1 MNAIN
6 LQRLRFNMKKFN
18 CINDN
23 LSHKDIEGLVEN
35 LKFCQSY
42 KKSIL
47 KCKTCSKC
55 LRSLNFQPIKI
66 LGRHIVSFDN
76 FMKTSSQTKVN
87 LKYKFY
93 TSSTFLFCTKL
104 CVRAFRMWISWTASR
119 WQNRVAWRHLLW
131 RTTLA
136 ALHMFLCRTREVQ

>member
-35 LKFCQSY
+35 LIFGNNRQSIIWQLACRVNSHCTTSFRDCTLQSVPPY
-42 KKSIL
+42 YMVHTLFKPRNI
-47 KCKTCSKC
+47 
-55 LRSLNFQPIKI
+55 QPNKI
-66 LGRHIVSFDN
+66 LVQHIVSFVS

-104 CVRAFRMWISWTASR
+104 CVRAIRTLIS
-119 WQNRVAWRHLLW
+119 
-131 RTTLA
+131 
-136 ALHMFLCRTREVQ
+136 